1 MTQIIPYTTA
11 KMWPKDEE
19 TRSVLA
25 ENISRAVQESI
36 GCPPQA
42 VTVSIDEIEKY
53 KWAETV
59 GPDSEARKDR
69 MFIAGGEKQF

>member
-42 VTVSIDEIEKY
+42 MTVSIDEIEKY
-53 KWAETV
+53 K
-59 GPDSEARKDR
+59 
-69 MFIAGGEKQF
+69 